1 MRTTPTSR
9 FADSRSASGADG
21 FTIDSAR
28 ARARRSCAARG
39 SLGGHAPTAVAMSV
53 LKIIDRV
60 SFFSHVAASQTC
72 AKGPDL
78 ARMLCE

>member
-1 MRTTPTSR
+1 
-9 FADSRSASGADG
+9 
-21 FTIDSAR
+21 
-28 ARARRSCAARG
+28 
-39 SLGGHAPTAVAMSV
+39 MSV